1 MPCPNCNTVT
11 HGNKT
16 YCSNACK
23 QKAYRMRRNVTAF
36 QNDIELL
43 KKSPQEIEFKSVL
56 AFIEKENF
64 SMNKPTYDEYAFVR
78 ESHPE
83 IQSVKMLSE
92 LIIEIKKKLD
102 GYPESPYKLAF
113 ENYLKRKLNFSMFY
127 PLGT

>member
-1 MPCPNCNTVT
+1 MPTCKNCAAVT
-11 HGNKT
+11 NGNKT
-16 YCSNACK
+16 YCSSACK

-56 AFIEKENF
+56 AFIEKENY
-64 SMNKPTYDEYAFVR
+64 SWNKPTYDEYAFVR

-113 ENYLKRKLNFSMFY
+113 ENYLKRKLNF
-127 PLGT
+127 

>member
-64 SMNKPTYDEYAFVR
+64 SMNKPTYDEYAFIR

>member
-56 AFIEKENF
+56 AFIEKENY

-113 ENYLKRKLNFSMFY
+113 ENYLKRKLNFSMIY

>member
-1 MPCPNCNTVT
+1 MPTCKNCAAVT
-11 HGNKT
+11 NGNKT
-16 YCSNACK
+16 YCSSACK

-92 LIIEIKKKLD
+92 LIIEIKKKLN

-113 ENYLKRKLNFSMFY
+113 ENYLKRKLNF
-127 PLGT
+127 

>member
-1 MPCPNCNTVT
+1 
-11 HGNKT
+11 
-16 YCSNACK
+16 
-23 QKAYRMRRNVTAF
+23 MRRNVTAF

>member
-16 YCSNACK
+16 YCSNAYK

-92 LIIEIKKKLD
+92 LIIEIKKKLN

-113 ENYLKRKLNFSMFY
+113 ENYLKRKLNFSLFY

>member
-1 MPCPNCNTVT
+1 MSCPNCNTVT

-56 AFIEKENF
+56 AFIEKENY
-64 SMNKPTYDEYAFVR
+64 SLNKPTYDEYAFVR

-92 LIIEIKKKLD
+92 LIIEIKKKLN

-113 ENYLKRKLNFSMFY
+113 ENYLKRKLNF
-127 PLGT
+127 

>member
-92 LIIEIKKKLD
+92 LIIEIKKKLN